1 MQKCLCVLVCFAS
14 LAVPAAFGVVSVNA
28 PSNGSTVQSPV
39 HYVASATTSTCS
51 KGVASMGIYTANG
64 ELAYTTQGA
73 ALNTNLNLSPGTY
86 HTVVE
91 EWDNCGG
98 ATTTPVTITVSNESG
113 VQVASPANNST
124 VSDPV
129 GFSATAS
136 SSCPEGVASVGIYTA
151 AGQLAYVANGS
162 TLNTSL
168 SLNPGTY
175 NTVVQEWDKCGG
187 ASKTPITLNVAN
199 DSSSASQVKVTS
211 PANNST
217 DSSPVPFA
225 ATATSSCAKG
235 VASMG
240 LYTAPGQ
247 LAYVAQGASL
257 NTDLALAAGNHTVVV
272 QEWDN
277 CGGAATTPVTF
288 TAKASSGVSVSSP
301 ANNSAV
307 TSPVT
312 FDATASTSSC
322 AAGVASMG
330 IYTAPGQLAYVSQG
344 ASLNTNLTL
353 NPGTYQTVVEEWDK
367 CGGASTTPITITV
380 SGGTSQGSAFSNLQ
394 RNDEWGQ
401 YGQRAPTFVDCSPSP
416 CDDITFSM
424 NRGVSSPSL
433 SGDST
438 EFALG
443 SGSPYGDA
451 LFNNHLIG
459 DQSSQG
465 LPDTDKTLIPT
476 LHNFV
481 YDVYFYG
488 TNLNASQAVE
498 FDINQFTNGLSFIWG
513 HECRVAGGNEWDIW
527 DNQSGHW
534 VATGVP
540 CYPKSND
547 WNHLVI
553 QVERTS
559 NNQLLYQSITL
570 NGQQYNLN
578 ATYAPTSTSWYGVT
592 VNYQMDGNSSQTPY
606 SVYLDNLT
614 FKYW

>member
-1 MQKCLCVLVCFAS
+1 MQKCVCLFVCLVS
-14 LAVPAAFGVVSVNA
+14 MAVPAAFAGVSVSA
-28 PSNGSTVQSPV
+28 PNNGSTVQSPV
-39 HYVASATTSTCS
+39 HYIATSTSTCS
-51 KGVASMGIYTANG
+51 KGVASMGIYTANSQ
-64 ELAYTTQGA
+64 LAYTTQGNT
-73 ALNTNLNLSPGTY
+73 LNTNLNLSPGTY

-91 EWDNCGG
+91 EWDYCGG
-98 ATTTPVTITVSNESG
+98 ATTVPVTITVSNASG
-113 VQVASPANNST
+113 VQVSSPANDNT

-129 GFSATAS
+129 SFVATAS
-136 SSCPEGVASVGIYTA
+136 SSCAQGVATMGIYTA
-151 AGQLAYVANGS
+151 PGQLAYVENGS
-162 TLNTSL
+162 TLHTSL

-175 NTVVQEWDKCGG
+175 NTVVQAWDNCGG
-187 ASKTPITLNVAN
+187 AEKTPITINVAG
-199 DSSSASQVKVTS
+199 SSTNASPVSVST

-240 LYTAPGQ
+240 IYTAPGQ
-247 LAYVAQGASL
+247 LAYVSQGATL
-257 NTDLALAAGNHTVVV
+257 KTNLALAPGNYTTVV

-277 CGGAATTPVTF
+277 CGGAAKTPVTF
-288 TAKASSGVSVSSP
+288 TAKASSGVSVSAP
-301 ANNSAV
+301 ANNTTV

-312 FDATASTSSC
+312 FDATASSSSC
-322 AAGVASMG
+322 AAGVSAMG
-330 IYTAPGQLAYVSQG
+330 IYTAPGQLAYTVSG
-344 ASLNTNLTL
+344 SGLNTSLAL
-353 NPGTYQTVVEEWDK
+353 SPGTYQTVVEEWDK
-367 CGGASTTPITITV
+367 CGGAATTPITITV
-380 SGGTSQGSAFSNLQ
+380 SGSTGGEKSFSNLQ
-394 RNDEWGQ
+394 RADQWGQ

-416 CDDITFSM
+416 CDNISFSM
-424 NRGVSSPSL
+424 NQGVSSPAL
-433 SGDST
+433 SGNST
-438 EFALG
+438 KFDLG
-443 SGSPYGDA
+443 QGDPYGDA

-488 TNLNASQAVE
+488 SNLNASQAVE

-513 HECRVAGGNEWDIW
+513 HECRVTGGNEWDIW

-547 WNHLVI
+547 WNHLTI
-553 QVERTS
+553 QVQRTS

-606 SVYLDNLT
+606 NVYLDNLT

>member
-1 MQKCLCVLVCFAS
+1 MQKSVCLFVCLAS
-14 LAVPAAFGVVSVNA
+14 LGVPAAFAGVSVSA
-28 PSNGSTVQSPV
+28 PNNGSTVQSPV
-39 HYVASATTSTCS
+39 HYTASATSTCS
-51 KGVASMGIYTANG
+51 KGVASMGIYTANNQ
-64 ELAYTTQGA
+64 LAYTTQGDT
-73 ALNTNLNLSPGTY
+73 LITQLNLSPGTY

-91 EWDNCGG
+91 EWDYCGG
-98 ATTTPVTITVSNESG
+98 ATTIPITITVSNASG
-113 VQVASPANNST
+113 VQVSSPANDST

-129 GFSATAS
+129 SFTATAS
-136 SSCPEGVASVGIYTA
+136 SSCAQGVASMGIYTA
-151 AGQLAYVANGS
+151 PGQLAYVANGS

-175 NTVVQEWDKCGG
+175 NTVVQAWDYCGG
-187 ASKTPITLNVAN
+187 AEKTPITINVA
-199 DSSSASQVKVTS
+199 SSSPSESQVKVSS

-240 LYTAPGQ
+240 IYTAPGQ
-247 LAYVAQGASL
+247 LAYVSQGASL
-257 NTDLALAAGNHTVVV
+257 KTNLALAAGNYTAVV
-272 QEWDN
+272 QEWDH
-277 CGGAATTPVTF
+277 CGGAAKTPVTF
-288 TAKASSGVSVSSP
+288 TAKASSGVSVSAPS
-301 ANNSAV
+301 NNSTV

-312 FDATASTSSC
+312 FDATASSSSC

-330 IYTAPGQLAYVSQG
+330 IYTAPGQLAYTVNGS
-344 ASLNTNLTL
+344 SLNTSLAL

-367 CGGASTTPITITV
+367 CGGAATTPITITV
-380 SGGTSQGSAFSNLQ
+380 SDGGSHGSTFSNLQ
-394 RNDEWGQ
+394 RSGGWGQ
-401 YGQRAPTFVDCSPSP
+401 YAQGPPKFVDCSPSP
-416 CDDITFSM
+416 CDGISFGMTQ
-424 NRGVSSPSL
+424 GISSPSL

-438 EFALG
+438 EYEIG
-443 SGSPYGDA
+443 GGTPYTDV

-459 DQSSQG
+459 NLSSQG
-465 LPDTDKTLIPT
+465 LPDTNKTLIPT

-488 TNLNASQAVE
+488 TDLNASQALE
-498 FDINQFTNGLSFIWG
+498 FDINQFTNGLSFIFG
-513 HECRVAGGNEWDIW
+513 HECRIAGGNEWDIW

-553 QVERTS
+553 QVQRTS
-559 NNQLLYQSITL
+559 NNQLLYKSITL

-578 ATYAPTSTSWYGVT
+578 ASYTPTSTSWYGVT
-592 VNYQMDGNSSQTPY
+592 INYQMDGNSAQTPY
-606 SVYLDNLT
+606 NVYLDSLT

>member
-1 MQKCLCVLVCFAS
+1 MQKCVCLLVCLIS
-14 LAVPAAFGVVSVNA
+14 LAVPGALAGVSVSA
-28 PSNGSTVQSPV
+28 PNNGSTVQSPV
-39 HYVASATTSTCS
+39 HYVASSTSSCS
-51 KGVASMGIYTANG
+51 KGVASMGIYTADSQ
-64 ELAYTTQGA
+64 LAYTTQGST
-73 ALNTNLNLSPGTY
+73 LNTSLNLSPGTY

-91 EWDNCGG
+91 EWDHCGG
-98 ATTTPVTITVSNESG
+98 ATTTPITITVSNASG
-113 VQVASPANNST
+113 VQVSSPANDST

-129 GFSATAS
+129 TFTATAS
-136 SSCPEGVASVGIYTA
+136 SSCAQGVASMGIYTA
-151 AGQLAYVANGS
+151 PGQLAYVANGS
-162 TLNTSL
+162 TLHTSL
-168 SLNPGTY
+168 TLNPGTY
-175 NTVVQEWDKCGG
+175 NTVVQSWDNCGG
-187 ASKTPITLNVAN
+187 AEKTPITINVA
-199 DSSSASQVKVTS
+199 SSSSKASQVNVSS

-217 DSSPVPFA
+217 DSSPVPFT

-235 VASMG
+235 VGSMG
-240 LYTAPGQ
+240 IYTAPGQ
-247 LAYVAQGASL
+247 LAYVSQGASL
-257 NTDLALAAGNHTVVV
+257 KTNLALAPGNYTTVV

-277 CGGAATTPVTF
+277 CGGAAKTPITF
-288 TAKASSGVSVSSP
+288 TAKSASGVSVSAP

-322 AAGVASMG
+322 AAGVQSMG
-330 IYTAPGQLAYVSQG
+330 IYTAPGQLAYTVNGSN
-344 ASLNTNLTL
+344 LNTSLAL

-367 CGGASTTPITITV
+367 CGGAATTPITITV
-380 SGGTSQGSAFSNLQ
+380 AGSSGGEKSFANLQ
-394 RNDEWGQ
+394 RAGEWGQ

-416 CDDITFSM
+416 CDNISFSM
-424 NRGVSSPSL
+424 HPGESSPSL

-438 EFALG
+438 AFALG
-443 SGSPYGDA
+443 QGNPYGDA

-465 LPDTDKTLIPT
+465 LPDSNKTLIPT

-488 TNLNASQAVE
+488 TDLNASQALE
-498 FDINQFTNGLSFIWG
+498 FDINQFTDGLSFIWG

-553 QVERTS
+553 QVQRTS

-592 VNYQMDGNSSQTPY
+592 VNYQMDGNSLQTPY
-606 SVYLDNLT
+606 NVYLDNLT